1 LRVVVIGAGAM
12 GGIFAS
18 GLDHAGADTV
28 IVDTNAAI
36 AQSVASAGLR
46 VRTPDGVATTYP
58 RVASEIPDSFDLAFV
73 FVKAQHTA
81 SVADR
86 LRNKGQQAT
95 VVSLQ
100 NGWGNADVLAGS
112 VASDRLVI
120 GVTYH
125 SGTATAPGVIDHTGT
140 GPTFVGP
147 LYGRDLARA
156 HAVRDVLSSA
166 AFDVEATADVE
177 TEIWKKLVLNAATL
191 PVAALTGLPAGEAE
205 RTPEVL
211 AVSDALAGEAV
222 SVARAR
228 GLGIELDER
237 LDRIRTVLRGA
248 GKGKASMLQDV
259 EARRKTEIEA
269 VTGAVIHAGATLGVA
284 TPLSSAM
291 LALVHGMERSWSL

>member
-18 GLDHAGADTV
+18 RLERAGAETV

-36 AQSVASAGLR
+36 AQSIASAGLT
-46 VRTPDGVATTYP
+46 VRTPDGVATTHP
-58 RVASEIPDSFDLAFV
+58 EVASEVPDDFDLAFV

-81 SVADR
+81 SVADT
-86 LRNKGQQAT
+86 LRSKAEHAT

-112 VASDRLVI
+112 VASERLVI

-125 SGTATAPGVIDHTGT
+125 SGTATAPGVISHTGT
-140 GPTFVGP
+140 GPTFLGP
-147 LYGRDLARA
+147 LSGRDMTRAR
-156 HAVRDVLSSA
+156 AVRDVLSA
-166 AFDVEATADVE
+166 AVFDVEATADVE

-191 PVAALTGLPAGEAE
+191 PVAAITGLPAGEVE

-222 SVARAR
+222 GVARAR
-228 GLGIELDER
+228 GLAIDLGER
-237 LDRIRTVLRGA
+237 LDRIHAVLRGA
-248 GKGKASMLQDV
+248 GPGKASMLQDV

-269 VTGAVIHAGATLGVA
+269 VTGAVVQAGATLGVA
-284 TPLSSAM
+284 TPLSTAM
-291 LALVHGMERSWSL
+291 LGLVHGMERSWSL

>member
-18 GLDHAGADTV
+18 QLDCAGVDTV
-28 IVDTNAAI
+28 IVDTSAAV
-36 AQSVASAGLR
+36 AESVASAGLQ
-46 VRTPDGVATTYP
+46 VRTKDGVATTHP
-58 RVASEIPDSFDLAFV
+58 EVASEVPDDFDLAFV

-86 LRNKGQQAT
+86 LRDKAEQAT

-112 VASDRLVI
+112 VASERLVI

-125 SGTATAPGVIDHTGT
+125 SGTVTAPGVINHTGT

-147 LYGRDLARA
+147 LFGRDLTRA
-156 HAVRDVLSSA
+156 QAVRDVLSSA
-166 AFDVEATADVE
+166 AFDAEATADVE

-191 PVAALTGLPAGEAE
+191 PVAAITGLPAGEVE
-205 RTPEVL
+205 RNPEVL
-211 AVSDALAGEAV
+211 AVSDVLAGEAAG
-222 SVARAR
+222 VARAR
-228 GLGIELDER
+228 GLPIDLDER
-237 LDRIRTVLRGA
+237 LDRIHTVLRAA
-248 GKGKASMLQDV
+248 GTGKASMLQDV

-269 VTGAVIHAGATLGVA
+269 VTGAVVEAGATLGVA